1 MEIKRTINIKNEE
14 ETKEFGLKIG
24 QEAVPGQVIGLIGD
38 LGTGKTTMTKYIARG
53 LGVEENISSPTFM
66 IVREYHGGRMPLYH
80 FDVYRIGD
88 PEELFDIGA
97 DEYFDGDGLC
107 VVEWADMV
115 MPQLP
120 EDSMFI
126 CIEYGASEGE
136 RTYKCTF

>member
-24 QEAVPGQVIGLIGD
+24 QEAVPRQEIGLIGD
-38 LGTGKTTMTKYIARG
+38 LGTGKTTQTKYIARG

>member
-38 LGTGKTTMTKYIARG
+38 LGTGKTTLTKYIASG

>member
-38 LGTGKTTMTKYIARG
+38 LGTGKTTLTKYIARG

-107 VVEWADMV
+107 VVDWADMV

>member
-1 MEIKRTINIKNEE
+1 MEIKRTINIKSEE
-14 ETKEFGLKIG
+14 ETKVFGLKIG

-38 LGTGKTTMTKYIARG
+38 LGTGKTTLTKYIARG

>member
-38 LGTGKTTMTKYIARG
+38 LETGKTTLTKYIARG

>member
-38 LGTGKTTMTKYIARG
+38 LGTGKTTLTKYIARG

-126 CIEYGASEGE
+126 CIEYGALEGE

>member
-38 LGTGKTTMTKYIARG
+38 LGTGKTTLTKYIARG

-66 IVREYHGGRMPLYH
+66 IVREYHGGRMTLYH

>member
-38 LGTGKTTMTKYIARG
+38 LGTGKTTLTKYIARG
-53 LGVEENISSPTFM
+53 LGVEENISSPTFL

>member
-38 LGTGKTTMTKYIARG
+38 LGTGKTTLTKYIARG

-97 DEYFDGDGLC
+97 DEYFDGDGVC

>member
-38 LGTGKTTMTKYIARG
+38 LGTGKTTLTKYIARG

-80 FDVYRIGD
+80 VDDYRSGD
-88 PEELFDIGA
+88 PEELLDIGA

>member
-38 LGTGKTTMTKYIARG
+38 LGTGKTTLTKYIARG

-126 CIEYGASEGE
+126 CIEYGASDGE
-136 RTYKCTF
+136 RTYTCTF

>member
-38 LGTGKTTMTKYIARG
+38 LGTGKTTLTKYIARG
-53 LGVEENISSPTFM
+53 LGVEENISSPTF
-66 IVREYHGGRMPLYH
+66 
-80 FDVYRIGD
+80 
-88 PEELFDIGA
+88 IGA

>member
-38 LGTGKTTMTKYIARG
+38 LGTGKTTLTKYIARG

-126 CIEYGASEGE
+126 CIEYGTSEGE

>member
-14 ETKEFGLKIG
+14 ETKKFGLKIG
-24 QEAVPGQVIGLIGD
+24 QAAVPGQVVGLIGD
-38 LGTGKTTMTKYIARG
+38 LGTGKTTLTKYIARG

>member
-14 ETKEFGLKIG
+14 ETKKFGLKIG

-38 LGTGKTTMTKYIARG
+38 LGTGKTTLTKYIARG

-66 IVREYHGGRMPLYH
+66 IVRKYHGGRMPLYH

>member
-38 LGTGKTTMTKYIARG
+38 LGTGKTTLTKYMARG

>member
-38 LGTGKTTMTKYIARG
+38 LGTGKTTLTKYIARG
-53 LGVEENISSPTFM
+53 LDVEENISSPTFM

>member
-38 LGTGKTTMTKYIARG
+38 LGTGKTTLTKYIARG

-136 RTYKCTF
+136 RT

>member
-38 LGTGKTTMTKYIARG
+38 LGTGKTTLTKYIARG
-53 LGVEENISSPTFM
+53 LAVEENISSPTFM

>member
-38 LGTGKTTMTKYIARG
+38 LGTGKTTLTKYIARG

-126 CIEYGASEGE
+126 CIEYGASEGV

>member
-38 LGTGKTTMTKYIARG
+38 LGTGKTTLTKYIARG

-66 IVREYHGGRMPLYH
+66 IVSEYHGGRMPFYL

>member
-1 MEIKRTINIKNEE
+1 MEIKRTINIKNEK

-38 LGTGKTTMTKYIARG
+38 LGTGKTTLTKYIARG

>member
-38 LGTGKTTMTKYIARG
+38 LGTGKTTLAKYIARG

>member
-38 LGTGKTTMTKYIARG
+38 LGTGKTTLTKYIARG
-53 LGVEENISSPTFM
+53 LGVDENISSPTFM

>member
-38 LGTGKTTMTKYIARG
+38 LATGKTTLTKYIARG

>member
-38 LGTGKTTMTKYIARG
+38 LGTGKTTLTKYIARG

-80 FDVYRIGD
+80 LDVYRIGD

>member
-38 LGTGKTTMTKYIARG
+38 LGTGKTTLTKYIARG
-53 LGVEENISSPTFM
+53 LGVEENIISPTFM

>member
-38 LGTGKTTMTKYIARG
+38 LGTGKTTLTKYIARG

-107 VVEWADMV
+107 VVEWANMV

>member
-14 ETKEFGLKIG
+14 ETKEFGLEIG

-38 LGTGKTTMTKYIARG
+38 LGTGKTTLTKYIARG

-126 CIEYGASEGE
+126 CIEYGASDGE

>member
-1 MEIKRTINIKNEE
+1 MEFKRIFTIKNEE
-14 ETKEFGLKIG
+14 ETRAFGLELGKN
-24 QEAVPGQVIGLIGD
+24 ARAGQVIGLIGD
-38 LGTGKTTMTKYIARG
+38 LGTGKTALAGYIAEG
-53 LGVEENISSPTFM
+53 LGITETISSPTFN
-66 IVREYHGGRMPLYH
+66 IIKEYNSGRLPFYH
-80 FDVYRIGD
+80 FDVYRLTD
-88 PEELFDIGA
+88 PEELFDTGA
-97 DEYFDGDGLC
+97 EEYFDGDGLC

>member
-38 LGTGKTTMTKYIARG
+38 LGTGKTTLTKYIARG

-88 PEELFDIGA
+88 PEELFDIGP

>member
-38 LGTGKTTMTKYIARG
+38 LGTGKTTLTKYIAKG

>member
-38 LGTGKTTMTKYIARG
+38 LGTGKTTLTKYIARG

-66 IVREYHGGRMPLYH
+66 IAREYHGGRMPLYH

-88 PEELFDIGA
+88 PEESFDIGA

>member
-38 LGTGKTTMTKYIARG
+38 LGTGKTTLTKYIARG
-53 LGVEENISSPTFM
+53 LGVEENISSPTFV

>member
-38 LGTGKTTMTKYIARG
+38 LGTGKTTLTKYIARG

-107 VVEWADMV
+107 VVEWIAFLALCHAARPFV
-115 MPQLP
+115 QIRAGTVWRPLFF
-120 EDSMFI
+120 S
-126 CIEYGASEGE
+126 
-136 RTYKCTF
+136 TV

>member
-24 QEAVPGQVIGLIGD
+24 QEAVPGQVIGLIGH
-38 LGTGKTTMTKYIARG
+38 LGTGKTTLTKYIARG

>member
-14 ETKEFGLKIG
+14 ETKKFGLKIG

-38 LGTGKTTMTKYIARG
+38 LGTGKTTLTKYIARG

>member
-38 LGTGKTTMTKYIARG
+38 LGTGKTTLTKYIARG

>member
-38 LGTGKTTMTKYIARG
+38 LGTGKTTLTKYIARG

-120 EDSMFI
+120 EGSMFI